1 LLSKSSGPCFAT
13 LATPTA
19 RYERRPP
26 LVTIRFAPEEPA
38 LDQDSD
44 TMIAQF
50 RSLSFA
56 AFAAIASFG
65 LVSLTSPA
73 PVAAQEQQLPPQI
86 QLTPELVE
94 GFIASYP
101 ELITLREQLKQKY
114 GQVDADPEDP
124 SSFVTAYAQYADAR
138 AQMEGI
144 IQSHG
149 IASIQ
154 DWVQV
159 AYSVMLAYSFSERG
173 EGGGSVDSEMAEAID
188 QIKNDKSIPKEQ
200 KEQLIA
206 MLEQQMAQISQ
217 LRPPAGNIEVVMQ
230 YADQI
235 RQIAESE

>member
-1 LLSKSSGPCFAT
+1 
-13 LATPTA
+13 
-19 RYERRPP
+19 
-26 LVTIRFAPEEPA
+26 
-38 LDQDSD
+38 
-44 TMIAQF
+44 MIAKF
-50 RSLSFA
+50 RSISFA

-65 LVSLTSPA
+65 LAGLTSPA
-73 PVAAQEQQLPPQI
+73 PVAAQGQQLPPQI

-94 GFIASYP
+94 GFIGSYP
-101 ELITLREQLKQKY
+101 ELITLRDQLKQKY

-144 IQSHG
+144 IQNHG

-206 MLEQQMAQISQ
+206 MLQQQMAQISQ

-235 RQIAESE
+235 RQIADSE